1 MTEPGQPPLIQT
13 GALSLALG
21 DRYTIK
27 RVIAR
32 GGMAIIYLAEDK
44 ELGRQVAIKLLD
56 PERSSHLSAERFL
69 REVRITAQ
77 LQHPNI
83 LPLIDSGR
91 LEGLVYAVMPY
102 VEGESLR
109 DLLLREPRVPQAEAL
124 LWARE
129 IAEALEYAH
138 QRGIVHRD
146 IKPEN
151 ILLSNGQAVI
161 SDFGVAY
168 ARHLAS
174 QGALTGIGETL
185 GTPAYMSPE
194 QIRGEKVDGRSDVYS
209 LGCMLYEMLT
219 GRPPFDEPSVR
230 KVLNLHLNT
239 EATPVEVRNP
249 DVPER
254 IAQIVRKAM
263 AKKAADRYETAG
275 AMGSALRR
283 VLGEPPRHST
293 PSGPELASQLPATPT
308 LFERVPPSGAGGWL
322 VLGALALLGAV
333 IFLPKE
339 GGRGSRTPAAPVGIA
354 VIAPRVEP
362 RDAVPPYLAEGL
374 VTEVIGV
381 LTRYRMMRVTPASS
395 SLAPGIGELPP
406 VTIGD
411 TLGVTS
417 ILAST
422 VSPEDER
429 YRVTVRL
436 LRASD
441 GSTDWQRSYQFTSG
455 NLGSVAR
462 QIGQDAAAEL
472 SGGTVTPIRSRDR
485 AANLSAS
492 VLEGR
497 YWMARG
503 TPEAMAKARQS
514 FSEAVALDTNS
525 VEALAGLANTR
536 LRAAAYGYRGPEDFY
551 SSVAAAIHEARRAV
565 RLDSMNAEARFVAAR
580 AARFAGEPRDSV
592 AKMYEAALAL
602 SPNMPDALI
611 DLAQLVAEQDPD
623 SAIALVSSAIQ
634 LTPLAPFTRHGAI
647 TVALRARRYDFAIEQ
662 ARSRLAQDP
671 ADIVALALEGLAL
684 TAAGRSTECAGRAF
698 GPWLAAEAACL
709 HAAGRKDDAIRAAD
723 SLRHMLDSGNYATV
737 HQFTDL
743 GTYYAWTGNGP
754 EALAWIRKTAERTPF
769 LIDWV
774 FTSGLYDPVLRQ
786 PAFRDGLQGIRKSIR
801 ERLMAQ
807 LEAAPGATPVDSV
820 KP

>member
-1 MTEPGQPPLIQT
+1 MTEPGPAPLIQT
-13 GALSLALG
+13 GALSIALG

-124 LWARE
+124 LWSRE

-230 KVLNLHLNT
+230 KVLNLHLNSDP
-239 EATPVEVRNP
+239 TPVETRNP
-249 DVPER
+249 DVSER
-254 IAQIVRKAM
+254 VAQIVRKAM
-263 AKKAADRYETAG
+263 AKKAPDRYESAG

-283 VLGEPPRHST
+283 ALGEPPRH
-293 PSGPELASQLPATPT
+293 ATPT
-308 LFERVPPSGAGGWL
+308 GAELAAQLPTTPTILERIKPSGAGGWL
-322 VLGALALLGAV
+322 VLGAIALLAAV
-333 IFLPKE
+333 IFLPKQ
-339 GGRGSRTPAAPVGIA
+339 GRRAARAPAEPVGIA
-354 VIAPRVEP
+354 VLAPLVEP
-362 RDAVPPYLAEGL
+362 RDAVPAYLAEGL
-374 VTEVIGV
+374 ATEVIGV
-381 LTRYRMMRVTPASS
+381 LQRYRMMRVTPGSS
-395 SLAPGIGELPP
+395 SLAPGIGTLPP
-406 VTIGD
+406 VTVGD
-411 TLGVTS
+411 TLGVSS

-422 VSPEDER
+422 VSPEGER

-455 NLGSVAR
+455 NLGAVAR

-472 SGGTVTPIRSRDR
+472 SGGTVTPINPRDR
-485 AANLSAS
+485 GANLSAS

-503 TPEAMAKARQS
+503 TPEAMVKARQS
-514 FSEAVALDTNS
+514 FTEAVAFDSTS
-525 VEALAGLANTR
+525 VEALTGLANTR
-536 LRAAAYGYRGPEDFY
+536 LRAAAYGYREPEDFY
-551 SSVAAAIHEARRAV
+551 SSVAAAIREARRAV
-565 RLDSMNAEARFVAAR
+565 QLDSMNPEARFVAAR
-580 AARFAGEPRDSV
+580 AERFAGSPRDSV
-592 AKMYEAALAL
+592 ARMYEGALGL

-611 DLAQLVAEQDPD
+611 DLAQLVAESNPD
-623 SAIALVSSAIQ
+623 SAIALVSRAIQ
-634 LTPLAPFTRHGAI
+634 LNPLAPFTRHGAI

-662 ARSRLAQDP
+662 ARARLAQDP
-671 ADIVALALEGLAL
+671 ADVVALALEGLAL
-684 TAAGRSTECAGRAF
+684 SAAGRSSECASRAF
-698 GPWLAAEAACL
+698 GPWLAAQATCL
-709 HAAGRKDDAIRAAD
+709 HAAGRRTDAARAAD
-723 SLRHMLDSGNYATV
+723 SLRHMLEAGNYATV

-754 EALAWIRKTAERTPF
+754 EALAWIGKTADRTPF

-774 FTSGLYDPVLRQ
+774 FSSGLYDQVLRQ
-786 PAFRDGLQGIRKSIR
+786 PAFRDGLTGIRKGIR
-801 ERLMAQ
+801 ERL
-807 LEAAPGATPVDSV
+807 AARIAGG
-820 KP
+820 